1 MFVKEVDEESER
13 ERESAERRGL
23 PRLTVNGSNGIFF
36 LLAQLFRISLQLL
49 DDDTQSSIRCWRRTR
64 KKQRARIAIRQAEE
78 AHAPTRRNLARLLFF
93 NAPRAKKKT

>member
-1 MFVKEVDEESER
+1 VFVKEVDEESER

-49 DDDTQSSIRCWRRTR
+49 DDDTQSSI
-64 KKQRARIAIRQAEE
+64 
-78 AHAPTRRNLARLLFF
+78 
-93 NAPRAKKKT
+93 